1 MENLSALMD
10 GELEDQP
17 AQREL
22 ARIKDDAELRETW
35 YAFHLIGDTMRGERA
50 LSAEFDALV
59 MKRLAAEPTVLSPMR
74 RRTSP
79 KRVMAYALSAAASV
93 SAIGFVAWVAL
104 GPTAPG
110 VIAQPAQ
117 PASGAIVQPVATIA
131 PGPSEG
137 SMNEYILA
145 HQGFSP
151 SGALMGLA
159 PYIRSVSFRPA
170 EGR

>member
-10 GELEDQP
+10 GELDDQP
-17 AQREL
+17 ARHEL
-22 ARIKDDAELRETW
+22 ARLKDDPELRETW
-35 YAFHLIGDTMRGERA
+35 YAFHLIGDAMRGERV

-59 MKRLAAEPTVLSPMR
+59 VKRLASEPTVLSPMR

-79 KRVMAYALSAAASV
+79 RRVMTYALSAAASV

-104 GPTAPG
+104 GPTTST
-110 VIAQPAQ
+110 VIAQPGQ
-117 PASGAIVQPVATIA
+117 PAPGAITQPVAAI
-131 PGPSEG
+131 GPVPSDG